1 MGGCFGWSFCVCL
14 SLLIGLGVYEANRRR
29 IYIVRTVAGR
39 MFDYRISRSQNYLDS
54 LNKQRDETIE
64 KLKVA
69 TKYNSTQQL
78 LEKYGGESPKPK
90 TANKNGS
97 AKQKD
102 NNQKQQRKTA
112 GNVPERTGIPPP
124 PTANIRRYPENDAS
138 PGAPSPYNQPRPSPR
153 NEKPLPPPPS
163 TGPPSTDQ
171 PGFAPNAFPPSA
183 QPQYAS
189 GGTPKWYDRLM
200 DVLLG
205 EDETSPKNRLVL
217 ICQNCRLVNGQA
229 PPGIK
234 SLGDLGRWR
243 CGNCG
248 AWNGEETEA
257 RKVIADIQREVS
269 EDREAP
275 QKTDDE
281 KSESE
286 DNDDGELIPKEEEEE
301 EDEQLEKEDN
311 IQTTI
316 EKQGT
321 TQYELQPQSGVET
334 RSRSKKGKK

>member
-1 MGGCFGWSFCVCL
+1 
-14 SLLIGLGVYEANRRR
+14 
-29 IYIVRTVAGR
+29 
-39 MFDYRISRSQNYLDS
+39 MFDYRINRSQNYLDS

-90 TANKNGS
+90 STNKNAGT
-97 AKQKD
+97 KKKD
-102 NNQKQQRKTA
+102 NNQQQKQRAQD
-112 GNVPERTGIPPP
+112 NVPERTGIPPP
-124 PTANIRRYPENDAS
+124 PTANIRRYPQNEA
-138 PGAPSPYNQPRPSPR
+138 APSPYNQPRPSPR

-163 TGPPSTDQ
+163 TVATYTDQ

-234 SLGDLGRWR
+234 SLGELGRWR

-257 RKVIADIQREVS
+257 RKVIADIQREVTGDH
-269 EDREAP
+269 ETVERFE
-275 QKTDDE
+275 KE
-281 KSESE
+281 KSESDDNE
-286 DNDDGELIPKEEEEE
+286 DSEVIKREEDEDE
-301 EDEQLEKEDN
+301 EDEQSEKEEE
-311 IQTTI
+311 IQSI
-316 EKQGT
+316 PEKTGT
-321 TQYELQPQSGVET
+321 TQSEAQPQSGVET

>member
-1 MGGCFGWSFCVCL
+1 
-14 SLLIGLGVYEANRRR
+14 
-29 IYIVRTVAGR
+29 

-90 TANKNGS
+90 TANKNGGT
-97 AKQKD
+97 KKKD
-102 NNQKQQRKTA
+102 NNNQQQQRKTA

-124 PTANIRRYPENDAS
+124 PTANIRRYPQNDI
-138 PGAPSPYNQPRPSPR
+138 APSPSPSNQPRPSPR
-153 NEKPLPPPPS
+153 SEKPLPPPPS
-163 TGPPSTDQ
+163 TVATSTDQ
-171 PGFAPNAFPPSA
+171 PGFAPNAFPPWA

-234 SLGDLGRWR
+234 SLGELGRWR

-257 RKVIADIQREVS
+257 RKVIADIQREVT
-269 EDREAP
+269 EDDEAAR
-275 QKTDDE
+275 KTDEE

-286 DNDDGELIPKEEEEE
+286 ANDDGELIKKKEEDDE
-301 EDEQLEKEDN
+301 EDEQSEKDEET
-311 IQTTI
+311 QTI
-316 EKQGT
+316 PEKIGT
-321 TQYELQPQSGVET
+321 TQSESQPQIGVET

>member
-1 MGGCFGWSFCVCL
+1 
-14 SLLIGLGVYEANRRR
+14 
-29 IYIVRTVAGR
+29 
-39 MFDYRISRSQNYLDS
+39 MFDYRINRSQNYLDS

-90 TANKNGS
+90 SATKNAG
-97 AKQKD
+97 AKKKD
-102 NNQKQQRKTA
+102 NTQQQQQQRKTA

-124 PTANIRRYPENDAS
+124 PTANIRRYPQNDV
-138 PGAPSPYNQPRPSPR
+138 APPPYNPPRPSPR

-163 TGPPSTDQ
+163 TLPTDIDQ
-171 PGFAPNAFPPSA
+171 PGFAPNAFPPSV

-234 SLGDLGRWR
+234 SLGELGRWR

-257 RKVIADIQREVS
+257 RKVIADIQREVRKDNGPGPKSDEEIS
-269 EDREAP
+269 EP
-275 QKTDDE
+275 
-281 KSESE
+281 E
-286 DNDDGELIPKEEEEE
+286 DNDKDELIKEEEE
-301 EDEQLEKEDN
+301 EDEEDEKSEKEEETQH
-311 IQTTI
+311 IPESI
-316 EKQGT
+316 GT
-321 TQYELQPQSGVET
+321 TQSELQAQSGVET
-334 RSRSKKGKK
+334 RSRSKKGRK